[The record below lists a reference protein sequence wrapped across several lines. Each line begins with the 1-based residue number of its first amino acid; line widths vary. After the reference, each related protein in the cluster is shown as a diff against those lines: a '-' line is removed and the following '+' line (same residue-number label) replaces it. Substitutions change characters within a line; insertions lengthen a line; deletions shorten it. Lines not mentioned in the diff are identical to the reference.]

1 MSDCSDTL
9 WLAPMLGFTEYHFR
23 NTYSRHFSGIDAA
36 ILPFVTL
43 VEGRNVKTTH
53 IKDVWKE
60 NNHATFRLVPQ
71 VLGNN
76 GDMFVT
82 MNKRL
87 AEMGYN
93 EVNWNLGC
101 PVPRVVSHKRGSGLL
116 PFPEQIDRVLNT
128 VFRHAIV
135 AVSVKLRLGYKSV
148 EDILKIIPILNRY
161 PLKSVCLHPRMGIQM
176 YEGKAD
182 FDMFRQLL
190 PEFSHRVIY
199 NGDIFTPS
207 AFDTKKQQCSQV
219 KEWMLGRG
227 IFLDPFLPEKIKGTF
242 NETPCSA
249 KKRFED
255 FHQDLFDAV
264 LQRSVLERNAINK
277 MKEYWKYYSL
287 LYEDAP
293 AVFDKVKTCNTI
305 DEIFRVFN
313 LIYRNG
319 SFIHSLKA

>member
-1 MSDCSDTL
+1 MIFPSSSDISVLFCSAHDL
-9 WLAPMLGFTEYHFR
+9 ML
-23 NTYSRHFSGIDAA
+23 N
-36 ILPFVTL
+36 
-43 VEGRNVKTTH
+43 
-53 IKDVWKE
+53 
-60 NNHATFRLVPQ
+60 LVPST
-71 VLGNN
+71 L
-76 GDMFVT
+76 MFT
-82 MNKRL
+82 FPADKKKGRL
-87 AEMGYN
+87 LSSATSIYASPATKICRRLLLNVSGY
-93 EVNWNLGC
+93 
-101 PVPRVVSHKRGSGLL
+101 
-116 PFPEQIDRVLNT
+116 
-128 VFRHAIV
+128 
-135 AVSVKLRLGYKSV
+135 
-148 EDILKIIPILNRY
+148 II
-161 PLKSVCLHPRMGIQM
+161 
-176 YEGKAD
+176 
-182 FDMFRQLL
+182 LL